1 MTTVMWMTKTV
12 TMIMLIHMTC
22 IQFHDSSLHLT

>member
-12 TMIMLIHMTC
+12 TMIMLIHTTC
-22 IQFHDSSLHLT
+22 IIYSFMIHHCI